1 MATTAAKVGGV
12 PRQVKFRDSTATGAS
27 CPPPRATV
35 VLTLDAALAPGR
47 ISGERYGPKQAA
59 MVDR

>member
-1 MATTAAKVGGV
+1 
-12 PRQVKFRDSTATGAS
+12 
-27 CPPPRATV
+27 